1 VAMPTAK
8 SRFNILVGLFIAL
21 LPIQTRGQLNV
32 AVDFGTFR
40 YRPAQTY
47 AEIYYSIPTP
57 ELTFVRSEA
66 GKLQAQVMIRLTILQ
81 DGSRWREDAWRMEK
95 TVDDSSQIHAAGRM
109 VDQVRYVLPPGKY
122 QMSFY
127 VEDLHDAQNSQKID
141 KELTVVD
148 FSRPG
153 LRLSNV
159 QFASAIKQ
167 LAGDSSNVFY
177 KNGLEVIPEPG
188 AMYGQDAPMLYYYLE
203 AYNLAEAVKGEAYK
217 TRCQITDVDGEPLVA
232 VKPREQTKQKMA
244 ASVEVGALNVSAL
257 PSGAYQFWFGILD
270 AEDKLLQTAAK
281 KFYVYNPGVKAPEP
295 VGTATGPGA
304 VYHSEF
310 ASMSEKELNADFDMA
325 RYIARQE
332 EKKAYASLKN
342 LDGKRQY
349 LSEFWQRHDP
359 TPGTPVNEFR
369 VEYQRR
375 LQHANDNFRSY
386 TRPGW
391 KTDRGRVYILYG
403 PPNDVER
410 FPNNP
415 LSYSYEIWHY
425 DDIEGGVIFVF
436 ADLQEFGEY
445 VQLHSTKRGEPVNTD
460 WEKRLQKN

>member
-1 VAMPTAK
+1 MPTAK
-8 SRFNILVGLFIAL
+8 FRLNMRVGLFIAL
-21 LPIQTRGQLNV
+21 LPFPTRGQLNV

-40 YRPAQTY
+40 YNPAQTY

-57 ELTFVRSEA
+57 DLKFVRSEA
-66 GKLQAQVMIRLTILQ
+66 GRLQAQVMIRLTILK
-81 DGSRWREDAWRMEK
+81 DGSSWREDAWRMEK

-109 VDQVRYVLPPGKY
+109 VDQVRYVMAPGKY
-122 QMSFY
+122 QMSFH

-148 FSRPG
+148 FSKP
-153 LRLSNV
+153 RLKLSDV
-159 QFASAIKQ
+159 QFACAIKQ
-167 LAGDSSNVFY
+167 IAGDSSNVFY

-188 AMYGQDAPMLYYYLE
+188 AMYGQGAPLLHYYLE
-203 AYNLAEAVKGEAYK
+203 AYNLVEAIAGHAYK
-217 TRCQITDVDGEPLVA
+217 TRCQITDAGGEPLAA

-244 ASVEVGALNVSAL
+244 ASVEVGALNVSVL
-257 PSGAYQFWFGILD
+257 PSGAYQFWFCILD
-270 AEDKLLQTAAK
+270 AEDKPLQTIAK
-281 KFYVYNPGVKAPEP
+281 KFYVYNPGVKIPEP
-295 VGTATGPGA
+295 AGAATEPGT
-304 VYHSEF
+304 VYRSEF
-310 ASMSEKELNADFDMA
+310 ATMSEKELNADFDMA

-342 LDGKRQY
+342 PDGKRQY
-349 LSEFWQRHDP
+349 LFEFWQRQDP
-359 TPGTPVNEFR
+359 TPGTPGNEFR

-375 LQHANDNFRSY
+375 LQHTNDNFRSY

-425 DDIEGGVIFVF
+425 DNIEGGVIFVF

-445 VQLHSTKRGEPVNTD
+445 VQLHSTKRGEPMNAD
-460 WEKRLQKN
+460 WEKRIQKN